1 VAEAMMRRAADP
13 AYDRWRREVE
23 DWHVRRW
30 LGAAS
35 ILGISP
41 AEVHPGDVLYL
52 VIEGQLPAE
61 DSAPKIRFD
70 RRFGPRTAAQLAAR
84 AGRQAARK
92 AGGPDEC

>member
-1 VAEAMMRRAADP
+1 MMRRAADP

-35 ILGISP
+35 ILGVSP
-41 AEVHPGDVLYL
+41 AEVHPGDILYL
-52 VIEGQLPAE
+52 VIEGRLPAE

-70 RRFGPRTAAQLAAR
+70 RRRGPRTRAQLANR
-84 AGRQAARK
+84 AARQAAR
-92 AGGPDEC
+92 ANEAP